1 MSIESYNRFKDTYI
15 RSDATPSAEDE
26 IYLANNIPTLN
37 NFLEKEA
44 AAGNQQAET
53 ILLKNKE
60 FFEQYSKSE
69 ALEDIR
75 QRYNIP
81 QNPSWIR
88 RTSRFGIAKNEVDT
102 INPEVLTKDG
112 IAFSKIVPT
121 YRTYEQESVKDIPKM
136 FLKGIDDLTFGILGA
151 SRDPSTTNQWLND
164 VDEDTGRI
172 PLGFRR
178 PFSLTPFGP
187 VLNVVPALGLE
198 YEGVLADNPNL
209 ADAGQMAVATGTPHG
224 LLRNTIRKGFISVA
238 PRLGSKSKK
247 IEWAD
252 NVLKDNQHSASM
264 IVKRMYANILK
275 GRQAE
280 INEVGLR
287 NAMNQ
292 ATRDLFYVD
301 TTIMSLYGG
310 FQALEGVT
318 DLEESPIWQIGQ
330 IPALIAGSMIIPSK
344 LFALSGFLGI
354 EQTGPN
360 ALKKTAWF
368 VTGGGNIDDY
378 LVKIAGYGEDVV
390 KNTKTLDE
398 KLQLASVTRAEYR
411 KLQDFGRQ
419 LRDLKRIDPAEY
431 NRHVDFMQ
439 NIMDTRD
446 RVAKQL
452 SENLGYQSYDDFA
465 KAEPK
470 IAEQFEISMDGLLVS
485 DSLRAQKML
494 LEQGNKIPAF
504 AGIDPKQLLEDATTV
519 ARQEAGNRQVV
530 ATALKQL
537 LPNLPDNSDAKRF
550 LEGAQNWNTSQQNLL
565 DNNLRKADYQNQL
578 RRLELEDAYY
588 DGIDLKKLN
597 LEELEELGDL
607 EVDDINARFDLFDKF
622 GYQPT
627 RQTLDNIKNNVPNE
641 PGLENIVMGF
651 DDVVGETMTPLQKLG
666 QESKNVFFGT
676 FDADKKVI
684 DDLYEA
690 AKTDMKGKNI
700 RISEAA
706 EAFQS
711 IVQRM
716 TTDPSMQ
723 LRGATGRLGNTR
735 NFGAFYR
742 STAQKFVNTLRKD
755 NDKDELMKILAKG
768 EDPADITVPV
778 QKMDAEGK
786 PMFKEDG
793 TAVTE
798 NIPITDP
805 SVTASDVADLVMG
818 EIQQGQI
825 LDTGIDLADV
835 AGYKSNLQRRA
846 RSLYGTPEGAELMD
860 LARDWGV
867 VLEAGSQPYL
877 ADENIT
883 TFIEAN
889 KKFFETWVPT
899 YKQSVGKKLLQQ
911 SDTGEN
917 FIAAENIMTTFF
929 TAKDPA
935 RAFENFEQIFKGN
948 EEANRVMKKAIARH
962 IEKGGTVNRE
972 SVVEMANRGILGSE
986 DITALMNATGIISKK
1001 IIDLKV
1007 GNAYNSLQAASRAL
1021 ITGPA
1026 DRGGKLLLQNLAN
1039 LPDNNPSAIYNKIV
1053 EGFDQNDVREA
1064 LDLLAGSGYR
1074 GGKAKAK
1081 RDLLTIIGEG
1091 IKEKTSRL
1099 GDQLTDDS
1107 TIPKEFKRFANLA
1120 LASGTKKLKNISE
1133 QMQELTS
1140 GDVTKRKA
1148 RPDPGVKTKPNTKDF
1163 NRWFR
1168 KNGEKYGYDELE
1180 GLIAWQDELDSKAFQ
1195 EVMRKAGPIIRELDP
1210 EHYDRL
1216 ADIFQLSVF
1225 MDRTTGMGGTARGA
1239 TGAVR
1244 EFSPESIISRIYS
1257 INRQVVSPRYVL
1269 AEFGV
1274 QSLRKQKQD
1283 LLKQMLVDPKTPKIV
1298 LEVMRGKQILA
1309 PSKRLVDKWGNLMR
1323 TWFAYD
1329 NSISNE
1335 DIWNATTTVLGQN
1348 KEEE

>member
-1 MSIESYNRFKDTYI
+1 MSIESYSRFKDTYI
-15 RSDATPSAEDE
+15 KSDATPSAEDE

-60 FFEQYSKSE
+60 FFEQYDKSE
-69 ALEDIR
+69 VLEDIR
-75 QRYNIP
+75 QRNNIP
-81 QNPSWIR
+81 QNPSWTR
-88 RTSRFGIAKNEVDT
+88 KTSRFGIAKNEVDK
-102 INPEVLTKDG
+102 INPEVLTEEG
-112 IAFSKIVPT
+112 INFSKIVPT
-121 YRTYEQESVKDIPKM
+121 YKTYEQESFKDIPKM
-136 FLKGIDDLTFGILGA
+136 FVKGIDDLLFGILGA
-151 SRDPSTTNQWLND
+151 SKDPSTTNEWLND
-164 VDEDTGRI
+164 TDEDTGRI
-172 PLGFRR
+172 PLKQ
-178 PFSLTPFGP
+178 PFSITPFGP
-187 VLNVVPALGLE
+187 VMNVVPALGLE

-224 LLRNTIRKGFISVA
+224 LLRNTIKKGFKSVA

-247 IEWAD
+247 LEWAD
-252 NVLKDNQHSASM
+252 NVLKDNQHSTSM

-280 INEVGLR
+280 INEVGLK
-287 NAMNQ
+287 NAVKQ
-292 ATRDLFYVD
+292 AQRDLFYVD
-301 TTIMSLYGG
+301 TTIVGLYGG

-318 DLEESPIWQIGQ
+318 DLEESPLWQIGQ
-330 IPALIAGSMIIPSK
+330 IPALIAGSMIVPSK
-344 LFALSGFLGI
+344 LFALSGLLGI

-378 LVKIAGYGEDVV
+378 LVKVAGYGEDVV

-419 LRDLKRIDPAEY
+419 LRDLKRIDPVEY

-446 RVAKQL
+446 RVAKEL

-470 IAEQFEISMDGLLVS
+470 LAEQFEVGMDALLVS
-485 DSLRAQKML
+485 DSLRAQKLL

-519 ARQEAGNRQVV
+519 ARQEAGNRQIV
-530 ATALKQL
+530 ATALKEL
-537 LPNLPDNSDAKRF
+537 LPNLPDKSVAKRF
-550 LEGAQNWNTSQQNLL
+550 LTEASNWNTSQQNLL
-565 DNNLRKADYQNQL
+565 NNNIRKADYQNQL
-578 RRLELEDAYY
+578 RRLELEDAMY
-588 DGIDLKKLN
+588 DGVDLKKLN
-597 LEELEELGDL
+597 LEELKELGDL
-607 EVDDINARFDLFDKF
+607 EVDDINARFDLFSKF

-627 RQTLDNIKNNVPNE
+627 RQTIDNIKNNVPNE
-641 PGLENIVMGF
+641 PGLENIVVGF
-651 DDVVGETMTPLQKLG
+651 DDIVGETMTPLQKLG

-676 FDADKKVI
+676 FDADKKII

-706 EAFQS
+706 ESFQS

-742 STAQKFVNTLRKD
+742 STAQKFVNTLKKD

-768 EDPADITVPV
+768 EDPADVTISRQQV
-778 QKMDAEGK
+778 DENGNL
-786 PMFKEDG
+786 MFKEDM
-793 TAVTE
+793 TPIMEDVS
-798 NIPITDP
+798 ITDP

-883 TFIEAN
+883 TFIDAN

-899 YKQSVGKKLLQQ
+899 YKQSVGKKLLEQ

-1001 IIDLKV
+1001 VIDLKV
-1007 GNAYNSLQAASRAL
+1007 GNAYNSLQAAAKVIL
-1021 ITGPA
+1021 TGPA
-1026 DRGGKLLLQNLAN
+1026 DRGGKLLLQNLAK
-1039 LPDNNPSAIYNKIV
+1039 LPDNNPSAIYDTVIK
-1053 EGFDQNDVREA
+1053 GFDQNDVREA

-1074 GGKAKAK
+1074 GGQAKAK
-1081 RDLLTIIGEG
+1081 QDLLTIIGEG
-1091 IKEKTSRL
+1091 IKERTRRL

-1107 TIPKEFKRFANLA
+1107 TVPSSFKRFKNL
-1120 LASGTKKLKNISE
+1120 GQKTGVTKKLKNVSE
-1133 QMQELTS
+1133 QMEALTS
-1140 GDVTKRKA
+1140 GDITKRKT
-1148 RPDPGVKTKPNTKDF
+1148 RPDPGIKTKPNTKDF
-1163 NRWFR
+1163 DRWFK
-1168 KNGEKYGYDELE
+1168 KNGEKYNFDELE

-1195 EVMRKAGPIIRELDP
+1195 EVMREAGPILKELDP
-1210 EHYDRL
+1210 EHYNRL

-1225 MDRTTGMGGTARGA
+1225 MDRTTGMGGAARGA

-1283 LLKQMLVDPKTPKIV
+1283 LLKQMLVDPKTPKVV
-1298 LEVMRGKQILA
+1298 LQVMRGKQILA